1 MYVIL
6 AGRLPD
12 GWHCKGN
19 GMGYKTANR
28 PGSTMLAKRL
38 LLSLAAAA
46 CLAVSAHAA
55 AQTYTF
61 AVVPQFEQRK
71 LFTIWKPIVAELER
85 RTGHSFKLVATL
97 TIKDFERALSRGTFD
112 FVYAN
117 PYHILKASH
126 SQGYIPL
133 VRDEAALRGVLV
145 VRKDSPVQH
154 ISELD
159 GKTVAFPSP
168 NAIGASLL
176 MRADLSRLHHT
187 AVVPLY
193 VKTHSSVYFH
203 VVNGLAAAGGG
214 VEKTL
219 HEQDASVRDALRVLY
234 TTREMP
240 SHPIAA
246 HPRIGKALRDEVQ
259 HALLEMG
266 RTKEGLEML
275 DKVPISKV
283 VATSLEDYTQMRGW
297 GLESLWVED

>member
-1 MYVIL
+1 
-6 AGRLPD
+6 
-12 GWHCKGN
+12 
-19 GMGYKTANR
+19 
-28 PGSTMLAKRL
+28 MLAKRL
-38 LLSLAAAA
+38 VLSLAAAA
-46 CLAVSAHAA
+46 CLAISAHAA

-71 LFTIWKPIVAELER
+71 LFTIWKPVVAELER

-145 VRKDSPVQH
+145 VRKDSPIQH
-154 ISELD
+154 VSELD
-159 GKTVAFPSP
+159 GKIVAFPSP

-176 MRADLSRLHHT
+176 MRADLSRLHHAT
-187 AVVPLY
+187 VVPLY

-203 VVNGLAAAGGG
+203 VVNGLTAAGGG

-219 HEQDASVRDALRVLY
+219 HEQDASVQEALRVLY

-275 DKVPISKV
+275 DKVPISRV
-283 VATSLEDYTQMRGW
+283 VATSLEDYTLMRGW
-297 GLESLWVED
+297 GLESLWVEE